1 MGSENQ
7 LLAGL
12 PARDRAEFLAR
23 VEPVLL
29 PRGKA
34 LLELGDA
41 IEHAYF
47 PTSGLISLLGVTPN
61 DQAIELAMVGTEG
74 FVGLSAVLRGAV
86 SPYNAVVQIPG
97 TAQRVRADV
106 LRGAARE
113 SPVLQETLLRYAH
126 DLHVQIAG
134 SVLCH
139 HFHTAPQRLSQWLL
153 RAGSRIGSDTLDLTH
168 ELLAQVL
175 GIPRTAVTR
184 AAVELQDAGHISYRH
199 GHIVIKNRR
208 QLKMTACDCYRAHD
222 RDDDRDRS
230 VG

>member
-1 MGSENQ
+1 VTDENK

-12 PARDRAEFLAR
+12 SPDERHRILPRLDAA
-23 VEPVLL
+23 PL

-34 LLELGDA
+34 LFELGD
-41 IEHAYF
+41 IVQHAYF
-47 PTSGLISLLGVTPN
+47 PTSGLISLLAVTPN

-74 FVGLSAVLRGAV
+74 FVGLPIVLHGTT
-86 SPYNAVVQIPG
+86 SPYNVVVQIPG
-97 TAQRVRADV
+97 SAIRVSADALRVV
-106 LRGAARE
+106 LRESSALRE
-113 SPVLQETLLRYAH
+113 MLLRYAD
-126 DLHVQIAG
+126 DLHVQIAA

-153 RAGSRIGSDTLDLTH
+153 RAADRIGSDTLDLTH

-199 GHIVIKNRR
+199 GHIVIKSRR
-208 QLKMTACDCYRAHD
+208 QLKMTACDCYRSRD

-230 VG
+230 AG